1 MFNRKGKTHFAILG
15 AVMLGTSSI
24 AATAPAIAADRV
36 AQAGQ
41 PSGDFSDEQLQAY
54 ARAAVQVQ
62 QINQAMEQ
70 AQQNSSDPG
79 QAQEMQKQAYSD
91 LERVIKSNGLTID
104 EYNAIGQKAQTDAET
119 REKVT
124 NYFRQMQ
131 EQQDGQP
138 APPPARAPQR
148 AS

>member
-138 APPPARAPQR
+138 APPPAQ
-148 AS
+148 